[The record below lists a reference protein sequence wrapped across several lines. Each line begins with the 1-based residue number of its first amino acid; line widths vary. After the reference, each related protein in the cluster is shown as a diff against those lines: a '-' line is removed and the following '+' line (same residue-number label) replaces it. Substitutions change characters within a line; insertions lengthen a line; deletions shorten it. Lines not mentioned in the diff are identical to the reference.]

1 MWAGESA
8 LTVKC
13 LLCVHEGTL
22 AHVCKPI
29 IHGEVATG
37 GPEYILVEVILPVS
51 QPGLLWE
58 DIFEST
64 LEN

>member
-22 AHVCKPI
+22 THVCKP
-29 IHGEVATG
+29 IHGEVATE

-51 QPGLLWE
+51 QLVLL
-58 DIFEST
+58 
-64 LEN
+64 